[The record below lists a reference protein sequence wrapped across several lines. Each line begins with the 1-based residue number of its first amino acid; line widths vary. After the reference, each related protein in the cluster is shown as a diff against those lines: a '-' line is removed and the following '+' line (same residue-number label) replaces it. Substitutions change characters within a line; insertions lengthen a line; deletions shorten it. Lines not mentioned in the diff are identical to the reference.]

1 MNIIRYAIRKL
12 DLQELLRSLGVLQ
25 KAETVHSINN
35 ADLMDPTQ
43 EFVVVT
49 VTTEGPES
57 YSAKTMGAFS
67 DRELN
72 ERYMLHTLL
81 QKEYREQLS
90 RMDKALD
97 ALKEEWSQRMLNGT
111 MSGEV
116 LPREIDQ
123 YITRQIKDILT
134 KPGGPAGR

>member
-1 MNIIRYAIRKL
+1 MNIIRYAIKKL

-25 KAETVHSINN
+25 KAETLHSVNN
-35 ADLMDPTQ
+35 ADLLDPAQ
-43 EFVVVT
+43 ELVVVT
-49 VTTEGPES
+49 VTADGPES
-57 YSAKTMGAFS
+57 FAPKRMRSFS
-67 DRELN
+67 DRELH

-81 QKEYREQLS
+81 QKEYREQLA
-90 RMDKALD
+90 RIDKAVE

-123 YITRQIKDILT
+123 YISRQIKNILT
-134 KPGGPAGR
+134 DPPDRSTS